1 MSRSV
6 SEVKEIFGIS
16 SLVGHYDLKKPVR
29 VAVDASSFGLG
40 AMLSRLSEDGEEKVI
55 AFASRTLSQS
65 EQNYSVIERDA

>member
-6 SEVKEIFGIS
+6 SEVKEIFGVS

-55 AFASRTLSQS
+55 ALPPVHCLRVNRTIQ
-65 EQNYSVIERDA
+65 